1 MRSKYNNLEWTL
13 SEVQDIAKMF
23 GNNYQI
29 QLFSG
34 VNGTESSFKNMSLT
48 TPTLL
53 HIATH
58 GFYFEEDEIYDK
70 VMENP
75 NRYKFL
81 SYRLLQKPT
90 VETLAMRGS
99 GLLFS
104 GANVSLGGQKLPNGF
119 EDGILT
125 AEETSLINLESVDLT
140 VLSACETGLG
150 ALSGDGVFGLQR
162 GFKLAGVNSI
172 LMSLWEV
179 DDKATSLLMKEFY
192 KNYLQGKTKIQSLK
206 SAQEYLRVMTKYS
219 DPVYWAAWIFLDAI
233 H

>member
-1 MRSKYNNLEWTL
+1 M
-13 SEVQDIAKMF
+13 
-23 GNNYQI
+23 
-29 QLFSG
+29 
-34 VNGTESSFKNMSLT
+34 
-48 TPTLL
+48 
-53 HIATH
+53 
-58 GFYFEEDEIYDK
+58 
-70 VMENP
+70 
-75 NRYKFL
+75 
-81 SYRLLQKPT
+81 
-90 VETLAMRGS
+90 
-99 GLLFS
+99 
-104 GANVSLGGQKLPNGF
+104 
-119 EDGILT
+119 T

>member
-1 MRSKYNNLEWTL
+1 
-13 SEVQDIAKMF
+13 
-23 GNNYQI
+23 
-29 QLFSG
+29 
-34 VNGTESSFKNMSLT
+34 MSLT